1 MGAQDPTTIIAISTP
16 RGSGG
21 VGLVRLSGSR
31 ALEIGRLLFD
41 AQPCLGVS
49 ARHVSYGRVIDGK
62 GRAVDVALAW
72 YLAAPSTYTGEDVVE
87 ISAHGSDAVLELVVD
102 RGIELGARQA
112 EPGEFTRRAFLNG
125 RMDLMQAEA
134 VADLIHT
141 QSSQGLRVAYG
152 VLGGQLSRR
161 VRSLKGQL
169 VDALSRLEGMLD
181 FVEEVSTADV
191 GNVSQLVSRVAESAR
206 SLGDSFA
213 DARVRLNGFRVVLVG
228 EPNVGKSTLL
238 NALLGQ
244 DRSIVTDTPGTTR
257 DWVEGQVNWAGQTIC
272 LVDTAGLRKAEGTA
286 EEAGILRTREQIMEA
301 DLVLEVLDVTRE
313 EQTRRT
319 VLSEGADDS
328 TITVLSKADLPHS
341 EASQVAHDT
350 EAIRV
355 SAVSGE
361 GLQRLQEVIVN
372 RLPKDEG
379 SNGAP
384 SRERHREAL
393 GMIERC
399 ALRATDQ
406 IGEDAWELAA
416 TELQAALRQTGELL
430 GEGVDEAVLDR
441 IFADFC
447 IGK

>member
-1 MGAQDPTTIIAISTP
+1 
-16 RGSGG
+16 
-21 VGLVRLSGSR
+21 
-31 ALEIGRLLFD
+31 
-41 AQPCLGVS
+41 
-49 ARHVSYGRVIDGK
+49 
-62 GRAVDVALAW
+62 
-72 YLAAPSTYTGEDVVE
+72 
-87 ISAHGSDAVLELVVD
+87 
-102 RGIELGARQA
+102 
-112 EPGEFTRRAFLNG
+112 
-125 RMDLMQAEA
+125 
-134 VADLIHT
+134 
-141 QSSQGLRVAYG
+141 
-152 VLGGQLSRR
+152 
-161 VRSLKGQL
+161 
-169 VDALSRLEGMLD
+169 
-181 FVEEVSTADV
+181 
-191 GNVSQLVSRVAESAR
+191 VAESAR

-228 EPNVGKSTLL
+228 KPNVGKSTLL

-319 VLSEGADDS
+319 VLSEGVDDS
-328 TITVLSKADLPHS
+328 TITVLSKVDLPHS